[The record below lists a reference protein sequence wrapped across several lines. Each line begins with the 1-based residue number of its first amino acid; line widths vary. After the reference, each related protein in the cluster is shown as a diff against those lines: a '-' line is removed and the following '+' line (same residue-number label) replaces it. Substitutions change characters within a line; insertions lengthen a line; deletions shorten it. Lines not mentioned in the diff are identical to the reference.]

1 MKANYKIFL
10 IILISIILNFCTF
23 GQVYQATQWCGNFP
37 ALPGNG
43 PIYGHASVVMGDTI
57 YVAGGSM
64 NSTPSVN
71 FFKYSIS
78 GNVWTTGNTLP
89 GPKSGGDLVAARGKI
104 YYIGGGNLSIAV
116 ASPEQYVYNPANGS
130 WLSIPNIPTP
140 VSGNDAEVYNDS
152 LIYCIMGGWASFE
165 TIIQVY
171 NISTNSWS
179 QATPIS
185 SGNGRRTF
193 AGAIMGNKIFVCAG
207 YDGSF
212 RNDFWTGTINP
223 ANPMQI
229 TWQQRTN
236 LAIATSRPGGTAIN
250 GRFYVIIGEM
260 NNGYGSDS
268 IAIWDDAASLWSYVD
283 GKPTRTNNLNA
294 STSSSIVICN
304 GRPGVKIWAVGGS
317 IQNQTTRPLDVFA
330 DTCLTGCS
338 PQLVG
343 IENNNIPVKY
353 ELLQNYPNPFNPVT
367 KIEFNIPENAKVSLS
382 VSDITGKEISLVVN
396 EYLQSGHHSI
406 TFDGSQYSSGVYLY
420 RLVTDK
426 FNECKKMVLIK

>member
-1 MKANYKIFL
+1 L
-10 IILISIILNFCTF
+10 CTF
-23 GQVYQATQWCGNFP
+23 TQVYQATQWCGNFP

-43 PIYGHASVVMGDTI
+43 PIYGHASVVFGDTI

-71 FFKYSIS
+71 FYKYSIS
-78 GNVWTTGNTLP
+78 GNLWTTGNTLP

-116 ASPEQYVYNPANGS
+116 ASPEQYVYNPANGTWS
-130 WLSIPNIPTP
+130 SIADIPTP

-152 LIYCIMGGWASFE
+152 LIYSIMGGWSSFE
-165 TIIQVY
+165 TIVQVY
-171 NISTNSWS
+171 NISSNSWS
-179 QATPIS
+179 QATPVS
-185 SGNGRRTF
+185 NGNGRRTF

-268 IAIWDDAASLWSYVD
+268 IAIWDDASSLWSYVD

-304 GRPGVKIWAVGGS
+304 GRPGVKVWAVGGS

-330 DTCLTGCS
+330 DTCLTGCT

-343 IENNNIPVKY
+343 IENNYIPVRY

-367 KIEFNIPENAKVSLS
+367 KIEFNIPENTRVSLS
-382 VSDITGKEISLVVN
+382 ISDITGREISLVLN
-396 EYLQSGHHSI
+396 EYMQWGHHSL
-406 TFDGSQYSSGVYLY
+406 TFDGTGYSSGVYFY
-420 RLVTDK
+420 RIVTDK
-426 FNECKKMVLIK
+426 FNDCKKMVLIK